1 MTTVYMTAQA
11 LVKRYFTVFRK
22 TIKIYL
28 QSPRRSTI
36 IVPMEFEFAHRKL
49 ERLYVD
55 RNFSAKMSPG
65 LVKAFREAMDT
76 IRDALDERDFYALK
90 SLHFERLSARRS
102 HLHSMRLNDQYR
114 LIVSLVEQEGRRK
127 RVSIIAIEDYH

>member
-1 MTTVYMTAQA
+1 
-11 LVKRYFTVFRK
+11 
-22 TIKIYL
+22 
-28 QSPRRSTI
+28 
-36 IVPMEFEFAHRKL
+36 MEFEFAHRKL

-114 LIVSLVEQEGRRK
+114 LVVSLVEQEGRRK